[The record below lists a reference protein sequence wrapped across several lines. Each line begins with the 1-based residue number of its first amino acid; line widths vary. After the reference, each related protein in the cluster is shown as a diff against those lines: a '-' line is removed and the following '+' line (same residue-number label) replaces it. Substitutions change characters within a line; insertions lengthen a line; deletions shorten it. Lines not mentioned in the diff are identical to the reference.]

1 MPNNLIITT
10 EVPVTA
16 EHLDKAAATWQQ
28 HLKDHAQTGHQLYRN
43 LQADTLLELTAVTDD
58 LAELATLRQS
68 WIDLWPQLSDYLTG
82 DYRRQLLHHVESPK
96 PSTGSLPAGKYL
108 QLRHIEVAPAVY
120 QDYRAWR
127 EETIFDV
134 VRNSPVV
141 KSFDAYHSVF
151 STEPGV
157 MFVSSFDTTPQE
169 YQAVFNSPRYQ
180 QIVQQAG
187 DRFIVGGDRGLYTTT
202 YQRLTA

>member
-1 MPNNLIITT
+1 MPSNLIIIT
-10 EVPVTA
+10 EVPVAA
-16 EHLDKAAATWQQ
+16 EHLDKAAATWHQ
-28 HLKDHAQTGHQLYRN
+28 HLDDHAQTGHQLYRN

-58 LAELATLRQS
+58 LAELPALRQS
-68 WIDLWPQLSDYLTG
+68 WKELWPQLSDHLTG

-96 PSTGSLPAGKYL
+96 PSAGPLPAGKYL
-108 QLRHIEVAPAVY
+108 QLRHIEVPPPVY
-120 QDYRAWR
+120 QVYRAWR

-134 VRNSPVV
+134 VRNAPEV

-157 MFVSSFDTTPQE
+157 MFVSSFDTTLQE
-169 YQAVFNSPRYQ
+169 YQAVFSSLRYQ

-187 DRFIVGGDRGLYTTT
+187 DRYIVGGDRGLYTTT
-202 YQRLTA
+202 YQRLVA